1 MTLSQYKIK
10 ILVLVSLI
18 VLIIIGK
25 CVMLYKTKFD
35 IDNLQD
41 QIRTFQNNMPLT
53 TPIGF
58 NSNINEKEKY
68 ILYLSVK
75 NVMAP
80 RIFLYQTNLDTLLV
94 VVQKKEKD
102 LLPFNNYRV
111 IGKSEYKNTVVSLI
125 VKVK

>member
-1 MTLSQYKIK
+1 MTKSQYKIK
-10 ILVLVSLI
+10 ILVLMSLI
-18 VLIIIGK
+18 ILIVIGK

-41 QIRTFQNNMPLT
+41 QLRAFQNKMPFN

-58 NSNINEKEKY
+58 NSNINEKDKY

-80 RIFLYQTNLDTLLV
+80 RIFLYQADLDTLLV
-94 VVQKKEKD
+94 VQQKEKD

-111 IGKSEYKNTVVSLI
+111 IDKTENKSTVISLI
-125 VKVK
+125 VKLK